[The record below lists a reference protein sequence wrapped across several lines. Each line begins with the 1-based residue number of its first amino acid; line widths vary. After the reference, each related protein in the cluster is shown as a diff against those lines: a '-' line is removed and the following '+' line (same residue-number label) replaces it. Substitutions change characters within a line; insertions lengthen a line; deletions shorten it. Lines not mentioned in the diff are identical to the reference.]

1 MSMKKTL
8 YIDIPFV
15 GINDGG
21 ANRSKFIW
29 NTLISQYEV
38 DWLELIR
45 TGIPEAK
52 GLPGNMNDHYQIQA
66 EIDRRAFHPVM
77 IFRFSDK
84 VKAKFIEIIKNN
96 KYDLI
101 FIRFASPAK
110 LAKLAEPY
118 CSAIVFDIDMLLSR
132 LSHLSWK
139 QAPVLKNRYYLIES
153 TKQRW
158 FEQKFFQR
166 KYLFLFTNYLEK
178 EMVQHRLKL
187 EKADNFAVLPNVME
201 TREALSSQ
209 KQDRILFFGTLTSAA
224 NADALKYISQ
234 DIYPLIEQ
242 ELERRD
248 LFLDIAGRGWHDR
261 FKEYFANKGRLRY
274 IGEVEDIQEEIAN
287 SLFIFLPLRIASGT
301 RTRILEVANQYKAV
315 ITTPIGMEGFQLTGE
330 EIIIEKDAE
339 KLAEEFN
346 LLLNNELLRESLG
359 QKLHFKCREL
369 YLDNNVS
376 TTLKVMLENWWK
388 KYHE

>member
-1 MSMKKTL
+1 MKKIL

-38 DWLELIR
+38 DWLELSR
-45 TGIPEAK
+45 DGIPKAS
-52 GLPGNMNDHYQIQA
+52 GLPGNMNDHYQISA
-66 EIDRRAFHPVM
+66 DIDRRPLHPVM
-77 IFRFSDK
+77 IFHFSSG
-84 VKAKFIEIIKNN
+84 AKEKFKEIVRNN

-101 FIRFASPAK
+101 FIRFTSPAK

-132 LSHLSWK
+132 LSMLSWK
-139 QAPVLKNRYYLIES
+139 QDPVIKNRYYLIES

-158 FEQKFFQR
+158 FEQKFFQK

-178 EMVQHRLKL
+178 EMVQQRLKL
-187 EKADNFAVLPNVME
+187 EMADNFAVLPNVME
-201 TREALSSQ
+201 TREAVPFEE
-209 KQDRILFFGTLTSAA
+209 KNRILFFGTLTSAA
-224 NADALKYISQ
+224 NADAIKFISSE
-234 DIYPLIEQ
+234 IYPLVES
-242 ELERRD
+242 ELEKQG
-248 LFLDIAGRGWHDR
+248 LYLDIVGRGWHDH
-261 FKEYFANKGRLRY
+261 FKEYFENKKRLRY
-274 IGEVEDIQEEIAN
+274 IGEVDDIQQEIAN

-301 RTRILEVANQYKAV
+301 RTRILEVANQFKAV

-330 EIIIEKDAE
+330 EIIIEDSAE

-346 LLLNNELLRESLG
+346 LLLNNELLRENLG
-359 QKLHFKCREL
+359 QKLHYKCQEL
-369 YLDNNVS
+369 YQDNNVS

-388 KYHE
+388 TYHE

>member
-1 MSMKKTL
+1 MKKIL

-66 EIDRRAFHPVM
+66 EINRRAFHPVM
-77 IFRFSDK
+77 IFRFSN
-84 VKAKFIEIIKNN
+84 KAKTKFIEIIKNN

-101 FIRFASPAK
+101 FIRFASPAE

-139 QAPVLKNRYYLIES
+139 QAPVFKNRYYLIES

-166 KYLFLFTNYLEK
+166 RYLFLFTNYLEK
-178 EMVQHRLKL
+178 DMVQHKLKL
-187 EKADNFAVLPNVME
+187 EKADNFAVSPNVME
-201 TREALSSQ
+201 TKEVLLGQ
-209 KQDRILFFGTLTSAA
+209 QQNRILFFGTLTSAA
-224 NADALKYISQ
+224 NADAIKFISSE
-234 DIYPLIEQ
+234 IYPLIES
-242 ELERRD
+242 ELEKQG
-248 LFLDIAGRGWHDR
+248 LYLDIAGRGWHDSFR
-261 FKEYFANKGRLRY
+261 DYFAGKKRLRY
-274 IGEVEDIQEEIAN
+274 IGEVDDIQQEIAN

-301 RTRILEVANQYKAV
+301 RTRILEVANQFKAV
-315 ITTPIGMEGFQLTGE
+315 ITTSIGMEGFQLSGE
-330 EIIIEKDAE
+330 EIIIEDSTE
-339 KLAEEFN
+339 KLADEFN
-346 LLLNNELLRESLG
+346 LLLNNELLRENLG
-359 QKLHFKCREL
+359 KKLHFKCREL
-369 YLDNNVS
+369 YQDNNVS
-376 TTLKVMLENWWK
+376 IDLKIMLENWWK
-388 KYHE
+388 AAHE

>member
-1 MSMKKTL
+1 MKKVL
-8 YIDIPFV
+8 YIDLPFV
-15 GINDGG
+15 GINDGA

-29 NTLISQYEV
+29 KTLISQYEV
-38 DWLELIR
+38 DWMELNR
-45 TGIPEAK
+45 TGIPEAN

-66 EIDRRAFHPVM
+66 EIDRRAFHPKM
-77 IFRFSDK
+77 ILRFSDMA
-84 VKAKFIEIIKNN
+84 KAKFIEIIKNN

-101 FIRFASPAK
+101 FIRFASPAE

-118 CSAIVFDIDMLLSR
+118 CSSIVFDIDMLLSR

-178 EMVQHRLKL
+178 DMVQHKLKL
-187 EKADNFAVLPNVME
+187 EKADNFAVSPNVME
-201 TREALSSQ
+201 TKEVLPGQ
-209 KQDRILFFGTLTSAA
+209 QQNRILFFGTLTSAA
-224 NADALKYISQ
+224 NADAIKFISSEV
-234 DIYPLIEQ
+234 YPLIES
-242 ELERRD
+242 ELEKQG
-248 LFLDIAGRGWHDR
+248 LYLDIVGRGWHDR
-261 FKEYFANKGRLRY
+261 FRAYFADKERLRY
-274 IGEVEDIQEEIAN
+274 IGEVDNIQQEIAN
-287 SLFIFLPLRIASGT
+287 SLFIFLPIRIASGT
-301 RTRILEVANQYKAV
+301 RTRILEVANQFKAI

-330 EIIIEKDAE
+330 EIIIEDSAE

-346 LLLNNELLRESLG
+346 LLLNNELLRETLG

-369 YLDNNVS
+369 YHDNNVS

-388 KYHE
+388 TDHE